1 MRIMVSLLVLPP
13 SHQAGQLAPTPHG
26 GNNYEESTM
35 KKKLKSIPIVKIYP
49 TEHIA

>member
-1 MRIMVSLLVLPP
+1 MVSLLVLPP
-13 SHQAGQLAPTPHG
+13 SHQASQLAPTPHG

-35 KKKLKSIPIVKIYP
+35 KKKKLKSIPMVKIYP